1 MKKFVGISIIAILLL
16 ALVVVV
22 SGCTTPTPTPT
33 ANVTATP
40 VANVTATP
48 AANATQN
55 LTMTPGILSVATE
68 AHYPPFEN
76 INTTTNTYEGFDID
90 LMNEIGKE
98 LGLEVKYTDHAFDTI
113 ISAIQAGKFDCAIS
127 AFTIKPDR
135 QKSVDFSDWYY
146 ESAGQAIVVKPGND
160 IIKNGSNLVGKNV
173 GVQAGTNG
181 LDGVKAI
188 ANMSEDNIK
197 SYATMNEAFMALK
210 KGEVEAVVGDY
221 PVCEPY
227 YRDTPGEYKLAGPL
241 SETEYFG
248 IVINKENK
256 QLTAAINQA
265 LAKIKAD
272 GRYQTIYDRWFA

>member
-1 MKKFVGISIIAILLL
+1 MKKFIGVSLVLIILMAAIV
-16 ALVVVV
+16 AI
-22 SGCTTPTPTPT
+22 SGCTTPTPT
-33 ANVTATP
+33 ATP
-40 VANVTATP
+40 TGTPTP
-48 AANATQN
+48 AAANYT
-55 LTMTPGILSVATE
+55 LLTPGKLAIATE

-76 INTTTNTYEGFDID
+76 INTTTNTFEGFDID

-98 LGLEVKYTDHAFDTI
+98 LGMEVKYTDHAFDTI
-113 ISAIQAGKFDCAIS
+113 IPAVQAGKFDCAIS
-127 AFTIKPDR
+127 AFTIRPDR
-135 QKSVDFSDWYY
+135 QQSVDFSDWYY
-146 ESAGQAIVVKPGND
+146 ESAGQAIVTKPGST
-160 IIKNGSNLVGKNV
+160 IKNSTDLVGKMV
-173 GVQAGTNG
+173 GAQAGTVG
-181 LDGVKAI
+181 FDAVKAI
-188 ANMSEDNIK
+188 PNMSAENVK

-227 YRDTPGEYKLAGPL
+227 YRDTPGDYALAGPL